1 VRVKSVYLPCETRI
15 VVGAVELAFE
25 ILEDQAGVGAQ
36 AAFGRLLGESA
47 PMRTLV
53 ERLSRLAPR
62 DTTLLLEGESGTGK
76 RLAAEVVH
84 AAGPRRARPLVVVD
98 CRRSH
103 SPSFEA
109 ELFGETPA
117 DGTARPG
124 AFARAN
130 GGTLVLD
137 EIAELELDVQRKV
150 LGVLESREVSPLGS
164 GSPALVDVRI
174 IASTTR
180 DLYREVGRGLFR
192 DDLYYALAAASLRM
206 PPLRERLADIP
217 ILANHFLKEHSIK
230 DGVPYA
236 IDCAVMERLTL
247 RPWPGNVREL
257 RNAVETILALGT
269 DERSVDAS
277 ARSQVPFDIPFKAAK
292 ARLLEGFERDYLV
305 SVLGRHGGNI
315 TAAASAA
322 GVDRVHFLRLLDR
335 YGLRKTTHRTV

>member
-1 VRVKSVYLPCETRI
+1 
-15 VVGAVELAFE
+15 
-25 ILEDQAGVGAQ
+25 
-36 AAFGRLLGESA
+36 
-47 PMRTLV
+47 
-53 ERLSRLAPR
+53 
-62 DTTLLLEGESGTGK
+62 
-76 RLAAEVVH
+76 
-84 AAGPRRARPLVVVD
+84 
-98 CRRSH
+98 
-103 SPSFEA
+103 
-109 ELFGETPA
+109 
-117 DGTARPG
+117 
-124 AFARAN
+124 
-130 GGTLVLD
+130 
-137 EIAELELDVQRKV
+137 VQRKV
-150 LGVLESREVSPLGS
+150 LGVLESREVTPVGS
-164 GSPALVDVRI
+164 GSSALVDVRI

-192 DDLYYALAAASLRM
+192 DDLYYALAAASVRM

-230 DGVPYA
+230 DGVSYA
-236 IDCAVMERLTL
+236 IDCAMMDRLTL

-269 DERSVDAS
+269 DERSIDAS

-335 YGLRKTTHRTV
+335 HGLRKTAHRTV